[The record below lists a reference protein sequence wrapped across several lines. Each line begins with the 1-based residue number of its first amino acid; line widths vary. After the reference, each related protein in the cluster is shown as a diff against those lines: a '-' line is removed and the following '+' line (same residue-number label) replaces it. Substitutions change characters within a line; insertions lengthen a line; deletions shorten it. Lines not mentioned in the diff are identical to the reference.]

1 MEEQWHKQGI
11 KPTLNKKGDCVST
24 FYTPGT
30 GHLMAF
36 LVASHMISPKG
47 QSPDEV
53 TLHFTFEI
61 TFISFYNTCKG
72 KNKTKQ
78 NKTKQKQQQKT
89 KRKKKVNSIFG

>member
-1 MEEQWHKQGI
+1 
-11 KPTLNKKGDCVST
+11 
-24 FYTPGT
+24 
-30 GHLMAF
+30 MAF

-61 TFISFYNTCKG
+61 TSIIPAKG

-78 NKTKQKQQQKT
+78 KQKQKQKKSQFYIWLILGT
-89 KRKKKVNSIFG
+89 SITFT